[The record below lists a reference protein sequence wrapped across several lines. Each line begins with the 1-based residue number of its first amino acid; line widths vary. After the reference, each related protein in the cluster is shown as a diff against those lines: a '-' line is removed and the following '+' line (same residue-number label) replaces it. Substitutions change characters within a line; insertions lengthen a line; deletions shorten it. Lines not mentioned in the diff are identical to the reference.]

1 MSILKSEINLKE
13 TKPSYPRTTRNFY
26 THTINGLTLY
36 FSYQTLIAIEVAD
49 YKIDNLISINKW
61 SVTTA
66 RHLYWIN
73 PNHDIRIKDFDEQA
87 RKILKDNDLLDTS
100 DPLRTVAGVSQIFSL
115 ITNPKTEEDI
125 KKTNNQRMRFYE
137 TQGVTRPE
145 DWDTLTVADQKKRL
159 DMCDYQNLEDAKE
172 YMASK

>member
-1 MSILKSEINLKE
+1 MSILKNEINLQG

-26 THTINGLTLY
+26 THTIKGLTLY
-36 FSYQTLIAIEVAD
+36 FSYKTLIA
-49 YKIDNLISINKW
+49 IDNLISVNEW
-61 SVTTA
+61 STTTG

-73 PNHDIRIKDFDEQA
+73 PNHDIRVNDFDEQA

-100 DPLRTVAGVSQIFSL
+100 DPFKTVATISSL
-115 ITNPKTEEDI
+115 FALMSNDENEESI
-125 KKTNNQRMRFYE
+125 RKTNNQRMRFYE

-159 DMCDYQNLEDAKE
+159 DMCDYQNLDSAKE

>member
-1 MSILKSEINLKE
+1 MSILKSEINLQG
-13 TKPSYPRTTRNFY
+13 TKPSYPRSTRNFY
-26 THTINGLTLY
+26 QHTINGLTLY
-36 FSYQTLIAIEVAD
+36 FSYQTLIAI
-49 YKIDNLISINKW
+49 DNLISVNKW

-73 PNHDIRIKDFDEQA
+73 PNHDIRVNDFDEQA

-100 DPLRTVAGVSQIFSL
+100 DPFKTVASVSRIFELMS
-115 ITNPKTEEDI
+115 NNETEEDI
-125 KKTNNQRMRFYE
+125 RKTNNQRMRFYE

-159 DMCDYQNLEDAKE
+159 DMCDYQNLEGAKE
-172 YMASK
+172 YMSSK

>member
-1 MSILKSEINLKE
+1 MSILKSEINLQG
-13 TKPSYPRTTRNFY
+13 TKASYPRSTRNFY
-26 THTINGLTLY
+26 QHTINGLTLY
-36 FSYQTLIAIEVAD
+36 FSYQTLIAI
-49 YKIDNLISINKW
+49 DNLISVNNW

-73 PNHDIRIKDFDEQA
+73 PDKDIRVNDFDEQA
-87 RKILKDNDLLDTS
+87 RKILQDNDLLDTS
-100 DPLRTVAGVSQIFSL
+100 NPFKTVATISTLFELMS
-115 ITNPKTEEDI
+115 NDENEEDI
-125 KKTNNQRMRFYE
+125 RKTNNQRMRFYE

-159 DMCDYQNLEDAKE
+159 DMCDYQNLEGAKE

>member
-1 MSILKSEINLKE
+1 MSILKSEINLQG
-13 TKPSYPRTTRNFY
+13 TKPSYPRSTRNFY
-26 THTINGLTLY
+26 QHTINGLTLY
-36 FSYQTLIAIEVAD
+36 FSYQTLIAI
-49 YKIDNLISINKW
+49 DNLISVNKW

-73 PNHDIRIKDFDEQA
+73 PDHDIRVNDFDEQA

-100 DPLRTVAGVSQIFSL
+100 DPFKTVATISTLFELMS
-115 ITNPKTEEDI
+115 NDENEEDI
-125 KKTNNQRMRFYE
+125 RKTNNQRMRFYE
-137 TQGVTRPE
+137 TQGVERPE

-159 DMCDYQNLEDAKE
+159 DMCDYQNLEGAKE